1 MRPSKPRSASL
12 LLLPLLAVAG
22 CATRPAVPEP
32 PAGATATTRTEANGD
47 VVTEYRVS
55 GQLRMVRVQ
64 PRRGPAWYL
73 VDRDGD
79 GRPDESQGEGPVSP
93 VYYRLFTW

>member
-1 MRPSKPRSASL
+1 MLLSL
-12 LLLPLLAVAG
+12 LAWTILLAG
-22 CATRPAVPEP
+22 CATPAGAPAP
-32 PAGATATTRTEANGD
+32 PAGATETTRTEPNGD

-73 VDRDGD
+73 IDRDGD
-79 GRPDESQGEGPVSP
+79 GRPDESRGEGPVSP